1 MARLGVSKK
10 KKSPRAT
17 ESSQLKK
24 ELERVTEQL
33 ESCKREL
40 AEGIE
45 RETARGKILR
55 VIASSPTDLQ
65 SVLDAVAENAAR
77 LCDSNDAQL
86 RLIDGNILRLVASYG
101 SLATPE
107 IKTITRQN
115 VTGRA
120 VIDRQMIHVHDLETE
135 CETEYLDSERV
146 AGGRTVLA
154 IPLLREGT
162 AIGAILIRRLEVRP
176 FTDKQ
181 ISLLKTFADQAVIAI
196 ENTRLFQELKQ
207 KTADLETTNSELREA
222 LDSQPPTS
230 EVLKVISRSTFDL
243 QPVLTTLVENAA
255 RLCRADTGFI
265 LRFDGEVHRWAA
277 DFGVPVEFREFV
289 QQNPI
294 PRGRASLVGR
304 VEIEHRPVH
313 ILDALADPDY
323 QLREHQR
330 IGGFRTMLGVP
341 MLREDMLAGVFFL
354 SRREFGGFNEKK
366 IELVSPFANQAVI
379 AIE

>member
-1 MARLGVSKK
+1 MARLGASKN

-17 ESSQLKK
+17 ELSQLKK
-24 ELERVTEQL
+24 EVQRVTEQL

-40 AEGIE
+40 AEATE
-45 RETARGKILR
+45 RETATGEILR

-135 CETEYLDSERV
+135 RETEYPDSERA

-176 FTDKQ
+176 FTDEQ

-196 ENTRLFQELKQ
+196 ENVRLLQERETRNRDLAALHDV
-207 KTADLETTNSELREA
+207 TAAASQSLEIQA
-222 LDSQPPTS
+222 
-230 EVLKVISRSTFDL
+230 
-243 QPVLTTLVENAA
+243 
-255 RLCRADTGFI
+255 G
-265 LRFDGEVHRWAA
+265 
-277 DFGVPVEFREFV
+277 
-289 QQNPI
+289 
-294 PRGRASLVGR
+294 
-304 VEIEHRPVH
+304 
-313 ILDALADPDY
+313 
-323 QLREHQR
+323 
-330 IGGFRTMLGVP
+330 LG
-341 MLREDMLAGVFFL
+341 
-354 SRREFGGFNEKK
+354 
-366 IELVSPFANQAVI
+366 
-379 AIE
+379 